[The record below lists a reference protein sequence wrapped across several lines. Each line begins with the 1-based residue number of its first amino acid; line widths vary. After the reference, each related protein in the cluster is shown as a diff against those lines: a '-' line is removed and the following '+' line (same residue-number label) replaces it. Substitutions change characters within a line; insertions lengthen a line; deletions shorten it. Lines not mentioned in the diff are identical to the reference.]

1 MSPYGES
8 KYSAEMLIKSLSKIH
23 KDWKMISLRYFN
35 PAGAHPSGYL
45 GDWPS
50 NYPGNLF
57 PVIQDLIIGKRK
69 ALKVFG
75 TDYNTPDGSGV
86 RDYLHVTD
94 LGNFD
99 LIQLEVMWL
108 HWKRSWQWISNIIM
122 MFSIWEAGVATVYSK
137 CSNVFK
143 KAWIEN

>member
-8 KYSAEMLIKSLSKIH
+8 KLAAEMLIKSLAKIH

-35 PAGAHPSGYL
+35 PAGAHSSGVL

-57 PVIQDLIIGKRK
+57 PVIQDLIIGRRK
-69 ALKVFG
+69 SLQIYG
-75 TDYNTPDGSGV
+75 DDYNTPDGSGV

-94 LGNFD
+94 LG
-99 LIQLEVMWL
+99 
-108 HWKRSWQWISNIIM
+108 KII
-122 MFSIWEAGVATVYSK
+122 FNSAKGHIAAL
-137 CSNVFK
+137 
-143 KAWIEN
+143 